1 MCVAAELLTMTHQG
15 QHRAACVCVC
25 VCVCRKCTTLVSQI
39 FTLLGAACMGSC
51 VAASAPEL
59 LMLGR
64 IFVGVNTGTETELT
78 FDVHE

>member
-1 MCVAAELLTMTHQG
+1 M
-15 QHRAACVCVC
+15 
-25 VCVCRKCTTLVSQI
+25 SQI

>member
-1 MCVAAELLTMTHQG
+1 MTHQG
-15 QHRAACVCVC
+15 QHRAAR
-25 VCVCRKCTTLVSQI
+25 VCRKCTTLVSQI